1 MSPTHLIQSDVD
13 DATIEIPADVLRV
26 KDNGITAAKLAH
38 AIDATGIGFDADKVD
53 GKQAAVFALKVGADD
68 IERTDATKGYILRDT
83 QAPAHKWRFTVDN
96 TGNLITTDLG
106 VA

>member
-1 MSPTHLIQSDVD
+1 MPTHLIQGDVD
-13 DATIEIPADVLRV
+13 GVTLEIPGNALRV
-26 KDNGITAAKLAH
+26 KDDGIDVTKLAH
-38 AIDATGIGFDADKVD
+38 AIDATAIGFDADKVD
-53 GKQAAVFALKVGADD
+53 GKEASVLALKVGADD

-83 QAPAHKWRFTVDN
+83 QGTPHKWRVTVDN